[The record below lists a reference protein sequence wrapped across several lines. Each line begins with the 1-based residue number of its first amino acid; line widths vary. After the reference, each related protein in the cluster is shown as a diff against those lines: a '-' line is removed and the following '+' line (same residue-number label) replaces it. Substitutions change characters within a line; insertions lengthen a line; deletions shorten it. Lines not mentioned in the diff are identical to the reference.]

1 MVNSPVQQI
10 KERLSIEEVVSS
22 YIKLEKSGANFK
34 ARCPFHNEKTPS
46 FFISVDRGSYYCF
59 GCGAKGDIFT
69 FVEEF
74 EGLDFKGAL
83 KMLAD
88 KAGVQLE
95 KFNAAEESEKEK
107 LYRVMEDT
115 TSFFEKNITSQAG
128 VLSYLKGR
136 GLSDESIKNFRIGF
150 IPEDWRL
157 LYTYLTSKGWR
168 ENEIEKAGLI
178 KKTEKG
184 YYDRFRNRIM
194 FPIPDTS
201 GRVIAFSGRLFT
213 DDGKSA
219 KYLNSPDTPIFSKS
233 SVLFGLDKAKDSIRK
248 NNFSILVEGQMDLVL
263 SHQAGY
269 KNTVA
274 TSGTALADST
284 IGRENV
290 VSNLGLVRR
299 LSPNIVLAFDGDKAG
314 FNASLRAG
322 KIALSLG
329 MDVKVANMP
338 PGVDPADLISKD
350 GVDAW
355 REAIRNSK
363 HLIEFLL
370 GRVMSD
376 TGGDNRKAGR
386 EIKDKVLPFV
396 DAVESSIEQMHF
408 IKKISDAS
416 GIPESAL
423 KDDLKKVNQES
434 KIEKKEIE
442 EIKNNERQVFRKDY
456 IERRLLGII
465 LWQKSLTKRVI
476 DAEKTL
482 QDLCSILKIDE
493 SVLLEQNADS
503 KEDLIFEAEVFYAG
517 DIDLTKDINELLI
530 NLEEEYLKEELF
542 KKMQEL
548 HTCEEKK
555 DESGGRQILKEINEI
570 NKKIQ
575 DIKNGRLKK

>member
-1 MVNSPVQQI
+1 M
-10 KERLSIEEVVSS
+10 
-22 YIKLEKSGANFK
+22 
-34 ARCPFHNEKTPS
+34 
-46 FFISVDRGSYYCF
+46 
-59 GCGAKGDIFT
+59 
-69 FVEEF
+69 
-74 EGLDFKGAL
+74 
-83 KMLAD
+83 
-88 KAGVQLE
+88 
-95 KFNAAEESEKEK
+95 
-107 LYRVMEDT
+107 
-115 TSFFEKNITSQAG
+115 
-128 VLSYLKGR
+128 
-136 GLSDESIKNFRIGF
+136 
-150 IPEDWRL
+150 
-157 LYTYLTSKGWR
+157 YLTSKGWR

-194 FPIPDTS
+194 FPISDTS
-201 GRVIAFSGRLFT
+201 GRIIAFSGRLFT
-213 DDGKSA
+213 DDLPAGRQVVSQP

-322 KIALSLG
+322 RIALSLG

-338 PGVDPADLISKD
+338 GGVDPADLISKD

-355 REAIRNSK
+355 REAVRNSK

-376 TGGDNRKAGR
+376 AGGDSRKAGR
-386 EIKDKVLPFV
+386 EIKDRVLPFV

-408 IKKISDAS
+408 IKKISDTS

-476 DAEKTL
+476 DAEKIL
-482 QDLCSILKIDE
+482 QDLCSILKIE
-493 SVLLEQNADS
+493 GSVLLEQNADS

-517 DIDLTKDINELLI
+517 DIDLTKDVNELLI

-548 HTCEEKK
+548 HTYEDKK
-555 DESGGRQILKEINEI
+555 DEAGGRQILKEINEI

-575 DIKNGRLKK
+575 DIKNGRLKKPQ